1 MTRGP
6 LGGPATPQ
14 GTGYPT
20 ASDSQRLLLRVE
32 EAAERLGIGRTLMYE
47 LVSRGDV
54 ESVPVGRLRRI
65 PAECLDEYV
74 TRLRESARA
83 NRSVA

>member
-1 MTRGP
+1 MNHQPFASPLDEEASSEGP
-6 LGGPATPQ
+6 NT
-14 GTGYPT
+14 
-20 ASDSQRLLLRVE
+20 QRLLLRME
-32 EAAERLGIGRTLMYE
+32 EAAERLGIGRTLMYQ

-65 PAECLDEYV
+65 PSECLDEYV
-74 TRLRESARA
+74 VRLRAAARA

>member
-14 GTGYPT
+14 GYPA
-20 ASDSQRLLLRVE
+20 ASDTQRLLLRVE
-32 EAAERLGIGRTLMYE
+32 EAADRLGIGRTLMYE

-65 PAECLDEYV
+65 PAGCLDEYAA
-74 TRLRESARA
+74 RLRESARA
-83 NRSVA
+83 SRSVA